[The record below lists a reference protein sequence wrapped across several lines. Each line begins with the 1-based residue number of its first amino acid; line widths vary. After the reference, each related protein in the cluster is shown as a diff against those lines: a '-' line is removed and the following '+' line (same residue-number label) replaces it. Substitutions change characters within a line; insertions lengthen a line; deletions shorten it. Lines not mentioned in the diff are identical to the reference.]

1 MIPQLDVTTLL
12 LQNVTAQSLNSDSKG
27 QQFGE
32 YLFGNAIEQPL
43 AGTADMQEQSE
54 YSPSLIAGQL
64 LKLGI
69 NTSEYATNSQQQN
82 VLLLNENANNA
93 EIYLLTDQV
102 NSVNS
107 GVSGSDIYE
116 FQISADGTSLQA
128 TSVSNGTN
136 SALQTSNTYI
146 SVKQAAF
153 TRQLELGA
161 IGNGVLSYLSPGQL
175 MASENAVGKAI
186 DASKSSNTNSHAIVN
201 NGATFTSKIS
211 NQKVAFNAGNMALL
225 ANNAAR
231 AVTSVSVKAKNVDA
245 IQFAATPQMA
255 ELTKRSLLF
264 TESSMQRTLWIRDY
278 SLTSESSLQVSK
290 RIAAFVQS
298 QDSQIN
304 RVFLNGKILW
314 DQKGDLR

>member
-128 TSVSNGTN
+128 
-136 SALQTSNTYI
+136 
-146 SVKQAAF
+146 AF

-231 AVTSVSVKAKNVDA
+231 AATSVSVKAKNVDA